1 MNDIIEE
8 LAVENER
15 LRKEI
20 IMLKDMIKSL
30 KIQISEIK
38 SDIIVQKAE
47 QRGRP

>member
-1 MNDIIEE
+1 MDDIVEE

-20 IMLKDMIKSL
+20 IMLKDLIKSL
-30 KIQISEIK
+30 KIQISEIQ